1 MLIETVWWKEASPLQ
16 ISFEYK
22 QTCSDAVDALSL
34 LRRCQGETTHCVNIC
49 AFSCLLTFFER
60 FARTGTGGSSCV
72 SLRHRFANSGIAIQS
87 AVPMTTAGGGR
98 GAVGGLMR
106 SRCQRHSIHR
116 LTHFE
121 GLLRRLAGAD
131 GDEAR
136 PRHAAET
143 LQVEPLQHRHGRHGV
158 VLGGKTTAQL
168 RQTRL
173 TVREEVDAD
182 QETENIVDGRQHQE
196 EGQ

>member
-16 ISFEYK
+16 ISFEYE
-22 QTCSDAVDALSL
+22 QTCSDAVDALALLL
-34 LRRCQGETTHCVNIC
+34 LRWRCCSAAREKRRTESTFAHSLV
-49 AFSCLLTFFER
+49 CLRFLNALQER
-60 FARTGTGGSSCV
+60 EQGGSSCV
-72 SLRHRFANSGIAIQS
+72 SLRHHFANSGIAIQS
-87 AVPMTTAGGGR
+87 AVPMTTAGCGGCG
-98 GAVGGLMR
+98 GAVGGSMR

-143 LQVEPLQHRHGRHGV
+143 LQMEPLQHRHGRHGV

-168 RQTRL
+168 CQTRL

-182 QETENIVDGRQHQE
+182 QETENIVD
-196 EGQ
+196 